1 MPKCDIERTGEF
13 PLLDQLS
20 TDVRVCLLS
29 KARIRKYDRG
39 ATIAMQGDR
48 CNALKIVKSG
58 WVKLYRI
65 SPCGNE
71 AVLAALS
78 RGQSFDEIAALQGGN
93 VSTSA
98 QAVDDCEVIFFDL
111 SSICSCENAF
121 REISIAVLSAASGHI
136 DTMMDHIEQLKI
148 KSGAQRLSEF
158 LIDLSGCEGGSSELV
173 LPYEKVLLAGKLGMK
188 PESLSR
194 AFGRLKT
201 YGVAST
207 QRRVTI
213 NDVSKLRAFAM
224 AQAA

>member
-1 MPKCDIERTGEF
+1 MPKSDIDRTGEF
-13 PLLDQLS
+13 PLFDQLS

-29 KARIRKYDRG
+29 AARTRKYDRG
-39 ATIAMQGDR
+39 ATICLQGDPCR
-48 CNALKIVKSG
+48 ALKIVKSG
-58 WVKLYRI
+58 WVKQYRL

-71 AVLAALS
+71 AILATLG
-78 RGQSFDEIAALQGGN
+78 RGQSFDEIAALQGRA
-93 VSTSA
+93 SPTSA
-98 QAVDDCEVIFFDL
+98 QAVDDCEVILIDL
-111 SSICSCENAF
+111 STICSCQNAH
-121 REISIAVLSAASGHI
+121 REITAAVLSAASGHI

-148 KSGAQRLSEF
+148 KSGAQRLSEY
-158 LIDLSGCEGGSSELV
+158 LIDLSGCEGGFSELV

-201 YGVAST
+201 FGVASS

-213 NDVSKLRAFAM
+213 SDVSKLRAFAA